1 VKYRLASSFS
11 TALRPFETKLFGLL
25 WISFLLANSCMW
37 MFDSTATWLLVGQ
50 GASPFLIALVQ
61 TASTLPVFLL
71 GLPSGALADFVD
83 RKKLYLFTQAWLGLV
98 ACSMVIVIEMGSI
111 SPWMILFLTFINGIG
126 LSLRWPVYASLVP
139 LVLPPKSLQQA
150 FALNSA
156 AMNLSRI
163 LGPALAGWLLLQLS
177 STAVYLVIALISGL
191 IFLLLLRSDLPD
203 VRSKVKRPSFLNF
216 IKEGVINSFSHRQI
230 RQVLVLIS
238 LFFFAG
244 ISVVALAAVV
254 ALTRMG
260 VNPLSYAL
268 LLSSIGLGA
277 VVSVFL
283 IPLINDFLD
292 EKKVFWLAIVGQA
305 MTVGLLSITHSPALI
320 FCLFFLSGFLWVVV
334 VSLLTVSI
342 QLSLTHA
349 FRARGMAIYQ
359 LCLMGASALGAA
371 AWGGLAT
378 AYGLT
383 VTFFVSG
390 LTVLACLIPVYPV
403 VAKQLVASR

>member
-1 VKYRLASSFS
+1 MHRLARSFG
-11 TALRPFETKLFGLL
+11 TALRPFETRLFSVL
-25 WISFLLANSCMW
+25 WLSFLLANSCMW

-71 GLPSGALADFVD
+71 GLPSGALADFMD

-98 ACSMVIVIEMGSI
+98 ACCMVIMIEMGAI
-111 SPWMILFLTFINGIG
+111 NPWLILLLTFINGVG

-139 LVLPPKSLQQA
+139 LVLPPKSMQQA

-177 STAVYLVIALISGL
+177 STAVYVVIALISGV
-191 IFLLLLRSDLPD
+191 IFTLLLRSELPD
-203 VRSKVKRPSFLNF
+203 VRSKVKRPSFPKF
-216 IKEGVINSFSHRQI
+216 IKAGVINSFSHRQI

-254 ALTRMG
+254 ALDRMG

-283 IPLINDFLD
+283 IPLINDFMD
-292 EKKVFWLAIVGQA
+292 EKKVFCFAIIGQA
-305 MTVGLLSITHSPALI
+305 MTIAILSIVHLPELI
-320 FCLFFLSGFLWVVV
+320 FLLFFVSGFLWVVV

-349 FRARGMAIYQ
+349 YRARGMAIYQ

-371 AWGGLAT
+371 VWGGLAT
-378 AYGLT
+378 AFGLAAT
-383 VTFFVSG
+383 LFVSG
-390 LTVLACLIPVYPV
+390 LTVLVCLLPVYPV
-403 VAKQLVASR
+403 VAKQSVASL